1 MTIVIPRVYFDSLAD
16 WTSVY
21 DIMEIHPYLT
31 VQQAR
36 LAYNFHKVDD
46 VGMKATML
54 FNMISSM
61 IEHSSL
67 TEGQILFITELV
79 NFNEA
84 IRDDLVGAFNNVR
97 KLRGS
102 DIFLQ
107 FSDVHSGSIDVAE
120 SR

>member
-1 MTIVIPRVYFDSLAD
+1 MTIVIPKVYFDSLAD

-21 DIMEIHPYLT
+21 DIMDVYPYLT

-36 LAYNFHKVDD
+36 LANNFHKVDD

-67 TEGQILFITELV
+67 TKDQILFITELV
-79 NFNEA
+79 NFNED
-84 IRDDLVGAFNNVR
+84 IRNDLVEAFNNVR

-107 FSDVHSGSIDVAE
+107 LSNTHYGITDVAE